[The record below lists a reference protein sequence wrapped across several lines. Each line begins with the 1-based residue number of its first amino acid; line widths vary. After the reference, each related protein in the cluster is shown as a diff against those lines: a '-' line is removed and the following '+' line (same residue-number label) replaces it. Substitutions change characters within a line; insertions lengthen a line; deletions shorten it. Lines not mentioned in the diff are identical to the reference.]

1 MNSIRALTQEQ
12 SSTGLKVALRII
24 NAWQATP
31 AQACSIL
38 RISSSTYRRAVKGLA
53 AGRRLDLDQQQ
64 RIGLVLGIHASLRV
78 VFTNQANVLGFPA
91 LKNDNPFF
99 EGRSPVEV
107 MAQGD
112 LISIYETFKRIQRLE
127 WLAQP

>member
-1 MNSIRALTQEQ
+1 MNSIEILTPEQ

-38 RISSSTYRRAVKGLA
+38 RISSSTYRRALKELA
-53 AGRRLDLDQQQ
+53 VGHRLDLDQQL
-64 RIGLVLGIHASLRV
+64 RIGLVLGIHASLRT
-78 VFTNQANVLGFPA
+78 VFTNEANVRGFPA
-91 LKNDNPFF
+91 FKNDNPFF

-107 MAQGD
+107 MAQGG
-112 LISIYETFKRIQRLE
+112 LISIYETFKRIQHLE
-127 WLAQP
+127 WVAQP

>member
-1 MNSIRALTQEQ
+1 MNSSERLTQEQ

-38 RISSSTYRRAVKGLA
+38 RISSSTYRRALKGRVV
-53 AGRRLDLDQQQ
+53 GRRLDLDQQQ
-64 RIGLVLGIHASLRV
+64 RIGLVLGIHVSLRT
-78 VFTNQANVLGFPA
+78 VFTNQANVRGFPA
-91 LKNDNPFF
+91 FKNGNPFF
-99 EGRSPVEV
+99 EDRSPVEV

-112 LISIYETFKRIQRLE
+112 LISIYETFKRIKHLE
-127 WLAQP
+127 WLA